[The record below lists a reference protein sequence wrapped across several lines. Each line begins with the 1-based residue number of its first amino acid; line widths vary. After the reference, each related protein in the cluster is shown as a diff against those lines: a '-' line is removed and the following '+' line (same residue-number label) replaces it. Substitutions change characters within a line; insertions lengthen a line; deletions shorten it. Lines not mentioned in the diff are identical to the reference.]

1 MAPSVCG
8 TLVQSK
14 RSLLAVTWTFVNLLV
29 LTAYVMAI
37 VYTYTAPRIQN
48 YNKNKYNNNPYY
60 YGEEANREE
69 DRQQQQQ
76 HQGMNYTSRAM
87 IFAYLWT
94 LVLSIIM
101 ALYGTVIL
109 GIASIFTG
117 RYYWCCN
124 HAVHKT
130 TPFTIGGFI
139 GSLLMYANLTLI
151 CSVLFGEFKIM
162 DYNNNNDRP
171 EGEEGNENLSI
182 SSMAFSILC
191 AVLTFLY
198 AAFAAM
204 LYTYSG
210 DLIQENAE
218 DERLEGLA
226 PSDVGSS
233 ATYGY
238 RWQQNLHRSGFLGDN
253 FNIGSNVKVT
263 GEGYVQPSVSN
274 ESDGYGN
281 MA

>member
-1 MAPSVCG
+1 MAPTVCG
-8 TLVQSK
+8 GLVQSK
-14 RSLLAVTWTFVNLLV
+14 RSLLAVTWTIVNLLV
-29 LTAYVMAI
+29 LTAFVAAI

-48 YNKNKYNNNPYY
+48 YNKNKYNNNQYY
-60 YGEEANREE
+60 YGYDEGREE
-69 DRQQQQQ
+69 DRKQEQ

-87 IFAYLWT
+87 IFAYMWT

-101 ALYGTVIL
+101 ALYGTLIL

-117 RYYWCCN
+117 KYYWCCN

-130 TPFTIGGFI
+130 TQLTIGGFI

-151 CSVLFGEFKIM
+151 CSVLFGEFKIR
-162 DYNNNNDRP
+162 DYNNDRP
-171 EGEEGNENLSI
+171 EDEGDENLSI

-191 AVLTFLY
+191 AVLTVLY
-198 AAFAAM
+198 AAFAGM
-204 LYTYSG
+204 LYTYS
-210 DLIQENAE
+210 DDVIQENAE

-226 PSDVGSS
+226 PSDIGSTS
-233 ATYGY
+233 AYGY

-253 FNIGSNVKVT
+253 FNIGSKVKVT
-263 GEGYVQPSVSN
+263 GEGYVQPSISN